1 MEPSEAN
8 VNADYGRQR
17 ASEIEQMT
25 TKKKKAKDSEV
36 SSPLLS
42 SSSAIT
48 TTTAA
53 AGSSPPVSK
62 SSLPLSAS
70 LEKKEERVIRL
81 LQWAYVAFQ
90 PAAIG
95 ILLAAL
101 VFHSARLA
109 SGEAQERMNG
119 SMCSAGCGRERMP
132 ARMDASKKG
141 DLVTAALGQP
151 LSFTLT
157 KGE

>member
-8 VNADYGRQR
+8 AETDYGRQR
-17 ASEIEQMT
+17 ASEKEQM
-25 TKKKKAKDSEV
+25 TKKKKDSEV
-36 SSPLLS
+36 GSPLLS
-42 SSSAIT
+42 SPSSSLT

-53 AGSSPPVSK
+53 VGSSPPIAK
-62 SSLPLSAS
+62 SHLPLSAS

-109 SGEAQERMNG
+109 SGTMDGMNG
-119 SMCSAGCGRERMP
+119 QCG
-132 ARMDASKKG
+132 
-141 DLVTAALGQP
+141 L
-151 LSFTLT
+151 
-157 KGE
+157 

>member
-8 VNADYGRQR
+8 ADANYGRQI
-17 ASEIEQMT
+17 ASEKEQMT

-36 SSPLLS
+36 GSS
-42 SSSAIT
+42 SSSAITT

-53 AGSSPPVSK
+53 AGSSPPNSK
-62 SSLPLSAS
+62 SPLPLSAS

-109 SGEAQERMNG
+109 SGKADEWMNG
-119 SMCSAGCGRERMP
+119 SICSAGCGRRLWE
-132 ARMDASKKG
+132 
-141 DLVTAALGQP
+141 
-151 LSFTLT
+151 
-157 KGE
+157 